1 MRFFSLQDYR
11 LKLPWIDLTNYACLW
26 RRIDTTVTW
35 VERTKYVTTQT
46 DYLLCNLVTRQYFT
60 FVSTHWKKK
69 VFFVVKWTKKRFRN
83 KHILHSVH
91 SIIIITA
98 IDRNFLKTIK
108 NISLSFTNQNA
119 SFHYGQIELYTCVI
133 VLEHLTKYAKGFW
146 VILHVHFLPNDFNL
160 NTN

>member
-1 MRFFSLQDYR
+1 MN
-11 LKLPWIDLTNYACLW
+11 K
-26 RRIDTTVTW
+26 
-35 VERTKYVTTQT
+35 
-46 DYLLCNLVTRQYFT
+46 
-60 FVSTHWKKK
+60 
-69 VFFVVKWTKKRFRN
+69 KKRFRN

-133 VLEHLTKYAKGFW
+133 VLEHLTKYAKGFS

-160 NTN
+160 NTKYYFKNECEGFIRFPNTRKHLKRPSGFIVFECLET